1 MSFSLWWKP
10 TGCSGGLR
18 SGVLHG
24 VTASLCPR
32 SARRCGKLGYLP
44 CPSTSQWTAIAADFW
59 RLWNFPNCVGSLDRK
74 HVTIKAPP
82 HAGSD
87 YFNYKGS
94 HSIVLM
100 ATCDAR
106 YRFTMVDV
114 GGYGRESDG
123 GIFQESSFGS
133 QALKP
138 RRTCTILLCTRGFES
153 HPRHEGPS
161 RACVVFLK
169 RAYEAILGTTSPVS
183 STFPFW
189 MSGCISIWLYSAFSM

>member
-10 TGCSGGLR
+10 TGCSGELQT
-18 SGVLHG
+18 GVLHC
-24 VTASLCPR
+24 VTAALCPR
-32 SARRCGKLGYLP
+32 SARHCGKLGYLP

-106 YRFTMVDV
+106 YRFTMADG
-114 GGYGRESDG
+114 GGYGRERDG
-123 GIFQESSFGS
+123 SIFKETQED
-133 QALKP
+133 
-138 RRTCTILLCTRGFES
+138 R
-153 HPRHEGPS
+153 
-161 RACVVFLK
+161 
-169 RAYEAILGTTSPVS
+169 YSPVS
-183 STFPFW
+183 GAEW
-189 MSGCISIWLYSAFSM
+189 WLATPIYHRHHRSQGAVPPELLWV